1 MKTDTKPTSNEAE
14 NGNKSKPLLCA
25 GFVIL
30 VQDWGRMHQKSFNV
44 SEIYRGID
52 VSKYKK
58 VQWIEPENE
67 EHRLIIEK
75 KCEERN
81 YEIKYVQLFG

>member
-1 MKTDTKPTSNEAE
+1 MKAKTNVTVNAEVGNSTKQ
-14 NGNKSKPLLCA
+14 LLCA
-25 GFVIL
+25 GLVIL

>member
-1 MKTDTKPTSNEAE
+1 MKAQNNNSVKDQD
-14 NGNKSKPLLCA
+14 GNITKPLLCA
-25 GFVIL
+25 GLVIL

>member
-1 MKTDTKPTSNEAE
+1 MKAQNNNSVQDQD
-14 NGNKSKPLLCA
+14 GNSSKPLLCA
-25 GFVIL
+25 GLVIL

-44 SEIYRGID
+44 SEIYKGID

>member
-1 MKTDTKPTSNEAE
+1 MKVQNNVTVQDQD
-14 NGNKSKPLLCA
+14 GNSSKPLLCA
-25 GFVIL
+25 GLVIL

-75 KCEERN
+75 KCEESN

>member
-1 MKTDTKPTSNEAE
+1 MKAQNDNSVEAE
-14 NGNKSKPLLCA
+14 VGNSTKPLLCA
-25 GFVIL
+25 GLVIL

-52 VSKYKK
+52 LSKYKK